1 MVQFQV
7 IRVTNFF
14 STSKLTKQVES
25 QLNKLNSDGFE
36 IISVSF
42 GYNAWL
48 IPTAF
53 ITVKKETQH

>member
-14 STSKLTKQVES
+14 STAKLTRQVEM
-25 QLNKLNSDGFE
+25 QLKKLHSGGFE
-36 IISVSF
+36 IIGVSF

-53 ITVKKETQH
+53 ITVKKEIQY